1 VRGSRAAL
9 AARRVL
15 IVLLLL
21 GSTAGGWAQ
30 DAALD
35 PEVFEIGRSL
45 RCPTCVSE
53 SVAES
58 SAAVAQEM
66 RRIIQEQLDAGRSRA
81 EIIAFFQSSYG
92 DWILQEPPA
101 RGIFLIVWAA
111 PILALVGAA
120 AALVLLMRRWRA
132 AAEAP
137 PADPADL
144 ARVRAALAHDAD
156 ADTPAHPT
164 PRR

>member
-1 VRGSRAAL
+1 VRGRRAAL
-9 AARRVL
+9 AARRVAFA
-15 IVLLLL
+15 LLLL
-21 GSTAGGWAQ
+21 WSPAGAWAQ
-30 DAALD
+30 DAVLD

-66 RRIIQEQLDAGRSRA
+66 RRIIQEQLDDGRSRA

-92 DWILQEPPA
+92 DWILLEPPA

-111 PILALVGAA
+111 PILALLAAA
-120 AALVLLMRRWRA
+120 AALVLLVRRWRA
-132 AAEAP
+132 AADTP

-144 ARVRAALAHDAD
+144 ERVRAALARSADAD
-156 ADTPAHPT
+156 APAHPT